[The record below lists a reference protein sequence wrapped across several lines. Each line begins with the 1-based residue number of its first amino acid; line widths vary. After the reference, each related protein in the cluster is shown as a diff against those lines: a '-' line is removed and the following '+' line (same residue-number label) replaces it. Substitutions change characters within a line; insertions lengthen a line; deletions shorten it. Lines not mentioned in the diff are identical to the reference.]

1 MYKRTV
7 PLGNIHQKTI
17 DFLPTE
23 MQKDPILNIETNLKK
38 HQLLKIQN
46 YPIHLDIE
54 LDNVC
59 NYACTFC
66 PIGQPEMS

>member
-23 MQKDPILNIETNLKK
+23 NAKDPILNIETNLKK
-38 HQLLKIQN
+38 HQLLKKYKIIQF
-46 YPIHLDIE
+46 I
-54 LDNVC
+54 
-59 NYACTFC
+59 
-66 PIGQPEMS
+66 